1 MKCAILDDQQE
12 CRSEICE
19 SLRRYAKHRM
29 PAETLQLDEY
39 ASGEAFLKTF
49 RKERYDLLFLDQY
62 MNELSGLATA
72 QEIRRQDPVVPLV
85 FVTTSRDHAVDSYG
99 VRASGYLVKPYTQEA
114 FERMLDNIG
123 MEKIRRAQCLCLE
136 QDKLLLLEILWCD
149 VNGHY
154 CQIHTEGGRLF
165 RYRMPFA
172 RLLDKLSAYSQF
184 LICYKGCLVNM
195 QRVEVMDTLDFVMDT
210 GDRIP
215 FSKRERRKIEEQ
227 YHAYLFDQA
236 RREVLL

>member
-1 MKCAILDDQQE
+1 MKCAILDDQQG

-39 ASGEAFLKTF
+39 ASGEAFLKIF

-123 MEKIRRAQCLCLE
+123 MEKIRS
-136 QDKLLLLEILWCD
+136 
-149 VNGHY
+149 
-154 CQIHTEGGRLF
+154 GGF
-165 RYRMPFA
+165 
-172 RLLDKLSAYSQF
+172 
-184 LICYKGCLVNM
+184 
-195 QRVEVMDTLDFVMDT
+195 
-210 GDRIP
+210 
-215 FSKRERRKIEEQ
+215 
-227 YHAYLFDQA
+227 
-236 RREVLL
+236 

>member
-29 PAETLQLDEY
+29 PAETLRLDEY
-39 ASGEAFLKTF
+39 ASGETFLKTF
-49 RKERYDLLFLDQY
+49 RKESYDLLFLDQY
-62 MNELSGLATA
+62 MNGLSGLATA
-72 QEIRRQDPVVPLV
+72 QEIRRQDPLVPLV

-99 VRASGYLVKPYTQEA
+99 VRACGYLVKPYTQEA
-114 FERMLDNIG
+114 FDRMLDNVG

-136 QDKLLLLEILWCD
+136 QDKLLLREILWCD
-149 VNGHY
+149 VSGHY
-154 CQIHTEGGRLF
+154 CQIHTDDGRLF

-172 RLLDKLSAYSQF
+172 QLLDQLSAYPQF
-184 LICYKGCLVNM
+184 LMCYKGCLVNM
-195 QRVEVMDTLDFVMDT
+195 QRVDVMDVLDFVMDT

-215 FSKRERRKIEEQ
+215 FSKRERRKIEAQ

>member
-1 MKCAILDDQQE
+1 MKCAILDDQQG

-29 PAETLQLDEY
+29 SAETLQLDEY

-99 VRASGYLVKPYTQEA
+99 VRASGYLVKPYT
-114 FERMLDNIG
+114 
-123 MEKIRRAQCLCLE
+123 
-136 QDKLLLLEILWCD
+136 
-149 VNGHY
+149 
-154 CQIHTEGGRLF
+154 
-165 RYRMPFA
+165 P
-172 RLLDKLSAYSQF
+172 
-184 LICYKGCLVNM
+184 
-195 QRVEVMDTLDFVMDT
+195 
-210 GDRIP
+210 
-215 FSKRERRKIEEQ
+215 
-227 YHAYLFDQA
+227 
-236 RREVLL
+236 